1 MYAEKKKT
9 PIFFESSYSKYHYNF
24 CWLLWGGSGNMT
36 LHRCLIHFQGSTW
49 CLRLWHTQ
57 FSLPVVSHRYFS
69 KCYNFS
75 KDNVKLQ
82 WPLRGNFYMN
92 KIIYLTDALEQKEKT
107 SQKLCLLCLIESL
120 IHKNPSL
127 IFINLGLINT
137 RFLIIWLYGII

>member
-1 MYAEKKKT
+1 MQKKKT
-9 PIFFESSYSKYHYNF
+9 TNILWVILFKISLQLLFGFSGEALEIWH
-24 CWLLWGGSGNMT
+24 CW
-36 LHRCLIHFQGSTW
+36 CLIHFQGSTW

-92 KIIYLTDALEQKEKT
+92 KIIYLTDALEQKRENVSEAVSPVSDREFNTQEPVFNLYK
-107 SQKLCLLCLIESL
+107 SQVNK
-120 IHKNPSL
+120 H
-127 IFINLGLINT
+127 
-137 RFLIIWLYGII
+137 